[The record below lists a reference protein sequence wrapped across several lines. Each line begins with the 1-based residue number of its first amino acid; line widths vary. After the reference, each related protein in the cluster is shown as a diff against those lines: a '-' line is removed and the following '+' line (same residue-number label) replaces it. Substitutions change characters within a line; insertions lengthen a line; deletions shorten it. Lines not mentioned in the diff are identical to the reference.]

1 MFWKNKKRLYY
12 VVYSYST
19 QSESGVASVTVETS
33 YKLNSEKAVKR
44 VQETLCKGEG
54 YESVVILNW
63 KELKN

>member
-1 MFWKNKKRLYY
+1 MLWKNRKHLYY

-19 QSESGVASVTVETS
+19 QSESGVASVTVETG

-63 KELKN
+63 KKLKN

>member
-1 MFWKNKKRLYY
+1 MFWKSKKHPYY
-12 VVYSYST
+12 VVYSYSS
-19 QSESGVASVTVETS
+19 QYESGVASVAVETD
-33 YKLNSEKAVKR
+33 YKLNSEKGVKK